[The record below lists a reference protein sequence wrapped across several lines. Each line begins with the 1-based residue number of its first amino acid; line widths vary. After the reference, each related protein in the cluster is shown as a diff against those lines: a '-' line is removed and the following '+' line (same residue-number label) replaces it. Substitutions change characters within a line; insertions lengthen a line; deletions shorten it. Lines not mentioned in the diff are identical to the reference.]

1 LTKGGLAGEKR
12 FVILAPVIARARAN
26 AGALWLLAATT
37 VANVLAFGYQLVM
50 ARLLTAEQ
58 YAILIALFGV
68 LILESISSQVIQS
81 ATAKLAAQYRA
92 RNEDAALHQFVRRWS
107 IRVAIAM
114 ALLALAVIALAG
126 PISGGLS
133 LPPVS
138 VTLLGVSLFF
148 AGTLTFALGLLQ
160 GLARF
165 GWMGSVLIAQA
176 GSRLVLGVALVLL
189 GFGVNGAFAG
199 ATAAIAVSLLVATVP
214 LAPLLRAARRATAIV
229 ELGASETKFFALAAV
244 VLLAYAALTNID
256 AVLAPAVLRP
266 VEAGSYAGAVT
277 LGKIVL
283 FAPIAVG
290 FLLLERTARA
300 HTRGEPTE
308 RPLFLA
314 FGLVLA
320 TSGLAALAYIV
331 APAFFVT
338 LVVGSQYPGTVAV
351 VPIYGIAA
359 LSNALLNLWIS
370 YFVGRGEMRVG
381 ILLALAVVAEAGLL
395 LGVATDAVSVA
406 RIVMFVAFAT
416 QAAAIIT
423 FLVERGRTKAV
434 LTPP

>member
-1 LTKGGLAGEKR
+1 VAERHR
-12 FVILAPVIARARAN
+12 FVILAAVIARARAN

-37 VANVLAFGYQLVM
+37 IANVLAFGYQLVM

-81 ATAKLAAQYRA
+81 ATARLAAQYRA
-92 RNEDAALHQFVRRWS
+92 RDEQGALHQFVRRWS
-107 IRVAIAM
+107 VRVAIAM
-114 ALLALAVIALAG
+114 AGLALAVIALAG
-126 PISGGLS
+126 PISGGLA

-148 AGTLTFALGLLQ
+148 AGVVTFALGLLQ

-165 GWMGSVLIAQA
+165 GWMGSVLIVQA
-176 GSRLVLGVALVLL
+176 GSRLVVGVALVLL

-199 ATAAIAVSLLVATVP
+199 AAAAIAVSVAVAAVP

-229 ELGASETKFFALAAV
+229 ELGASETKFFAFAAI
-244 VLLAYAALTNID
+244 VLLAYAALTNVD
-256 AVLAPAVLRP
+256 AVLAPALLSP
-266 VEAGSYAGAVT
+266 ADAGTYAGAVT

-300 HTRGEPTE
+300 HARGEPTE

-314 FGLVLA
+314 LGLVLA
-320 TSGLAALAYIV
+320 TSGLVAVAYVV
-331 APAFFVT
+331 APAFFVN
-338 LVVGSQYPGTVAV
+338 LVVGSQYPATAAVA
-351 VPIYGIAA
+351 PIYGVAA

-381 ILLALAVVAEAGLL
+381 LILALAVVVEIALL
-395 LGVATDAVSVA
+395 LTTATDAASVA
-406 RIVMFVAFAT
+406 RIVLSVALAT
-416 QAAAIIT
+416 QAVAIVT
-423 FLVERGRTKAV
+423 FFVERAGQTRLA
-434 LTPP
+434 LTPR